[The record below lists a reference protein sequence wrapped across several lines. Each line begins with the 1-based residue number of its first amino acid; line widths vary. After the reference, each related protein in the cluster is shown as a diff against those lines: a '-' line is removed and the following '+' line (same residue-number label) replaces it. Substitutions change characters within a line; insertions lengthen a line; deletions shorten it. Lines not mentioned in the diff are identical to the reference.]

1 MSGDVNPFDAGATVV
16 DASKVDLRLP
26 QAPQPTFYSGLNVE
40 VIDAIHKLIG
50 EGEIAI
56 AAAALMP
63 KYCVF
68 VVRDNGLVRNYDW
81 HYIKRCFEQHGSE
94 ACVFQYCLIEHRFI
108 GRARDWFVDERI
120 EKIT

>member
-1 MSGDVNPFDAGATVV
+1 MSNDAYDAGATIV
-16 DASKVDLRLP
+16 DPSKVDLRLP
-26 QAPQPTFYSGLNVE
+26 QTPQPTYYSGDNVE

-50 EGEIAI
+50 EGEIAVG
-56 AAAALMP
+56 AAALVP

-68 VVRDNGLVRNYDW
+68 VIRDNGRVSLYDW
-81 HYIKRCFEQHGSE
+81 SHINRCFAQNGSE

-120 EKIT
+120 EKI